1 MAADKALG
9 IALDLAQ
16 QHNASLALMHVL
28 LHDKEPDELLRLPD
42 LDAAGAEVVSS
53 LNEIKDAPEPEHTAA
68 ELMGDPGA
76 PNRPVNDDLLRKI
89 GDHVLTRAKAQAA
102 EQGIDAQ
109 KLEIQDGRPAEAIVA
124 AAEAA
129 GADTIVMGTRGLR
142 MIEAMAFGSVSQEV
156 CRTASCSCIAV
167 H

>member
-42 LDAAGAEVVSS
+42 LDAVGADVSAS
-53 LNEIKDAPEPEHTAA
+53 LREIQDAPEPEHTAA
-68 ELMGDPGA
+68 ELMGDPGM

-89 GDHVLTRAKAQAA
+89 GDRTFLEVLTLGNFSNDPQFER
-102 EQGIDAQ
+102 QGLFSQ
-109 KLEIQDGRPAEAIVA
+109 Y
-124 AAEAA
+124 
-129 GADTIVMGTRGLR
+129 TIL
-142 MIEAMAFGSVSQEV
+142 F
-156 CRTASCSCIAV
+156 
-167 H
+167 